1 MPNSSRII
9 THRPV
14 GNSDASA
21 ESLLALGRLDLA
33 AYATAVYPTF
43 QLPAH
48 LALIADRLE
57 AVERGDVRRL
67 LICLPPRH
75 GKSLLTSQLFIA
87 WFLGRHPSEH
97 AILAMHGQ
105 EIADSFGRII
115 RNTLTGPMHQAIFP
129 ASRVSTDASAAH
141 RFALMQ
147 GGSFRAV
154 GKGSGLAG
162 YGADMFVLDDL
173 VRDAEE
179 AQSETM
185 RRSTWEWLTQV
196 AFTRLSPTGRAV
208 LIGTRWHER
217 DVIGTLLAE
226 HGDEWELI
234 RLPAFAEENDPLG
247 RDEGAALWP
256 DRFGLADL
264 ESMKRQLGGIAWSAL
279 YQQTPQP
286 PEGRLYRRDWFGTFA
301 EPLPRSEYIRIA
313 LSLDCAAKIGA
324 TNDYSAAVVI
334 GERSDGFDVL
344 HAWRDRLEYGPLRD
358 VVLQLAR
365 DWRPDEILI
374 EDASAG
380 TALIQQLNAETALPV
395 IGIRPVT
402 AKPNRAMS
410 VLGLIESRRV
420 SVPERAEWL
429 DDFLCDVCSFPSG
442 RHDDYTD
449 ALVQA
454 LRHLVD
460 APVPGIYVF

>member
-1 MPNSSRII
+1 MLKQNDAVREMS
-9 THRPV
+9 V
-14 GNSDASA
+14 SDMLS
-21 ESLLALGRLDLA
+21 LGRLDLA
-33 AYATAVYPTF
+33 AYATAVYPSF
-43 QLPAH
+43 QLPPH
-48 LALIADRLE
+48 LALIADKLE
-57 AVERGDVRRL
+57 AVERGEIRRL
-67 LICLPPRH
+67 VICLPPRY

-87 WFLGRHPSEH
+87 WILGRNPSQH
-97 AILAMHGQ
+97 TILAMHGQ
-105 EIADSFGRII
+105 EIADSFGRLI

-129 ASRVSTDASAAH
+129 ASRVASDASAAH

-162 YGADMFVLDDL
+162 YGADLFVLDDL

-196 AFTRLSPTGRAV
+196 AFTRLSPSGRVV

-234 RLPAFAEENDPLG
+234 RLPAVAEENDPLG
-247 RDEGAALWP
+247 REDGAPLWP
-256 DRFGLADL
+256 ERFTLSDL
-264 ESMKRQLGGIAWSAL
+264 ESMRRQLGGIAWSAL
-279 YQQTPQP
+279 YQQNPQP
-286 PEGRLYRRDWFGTFA
+286 PEGRLYKRDWFGSFA

-324 TNDYSAAVVI
+324 SNDYSAAVVI
-334 GERSDGFDVL
+334 GEREDGYDVL

-358 VVLQLAR
+358 AVLQLAHE
-365 DWRPDEILI
+365 WRPDEILI

-380 TALIQQLNAETALPV
+380 TALIQQFHAQTALPV

-402 AKPNRAMS
+402 SKPSRAMS
-410 VLGLIESRRV
+410 VLGLIESGRLRV
-420 SVPERAEWL
+420 AEREWR
-429 DDFLCDVCSFPSG
+429 DDFLGDVCSFPSG
-442 RHDDYTD
+442 RHDDFTD
-449 ALVQA
+449 ALVQG

-460 APVPGIYVF
+460 VPVPGIYLF